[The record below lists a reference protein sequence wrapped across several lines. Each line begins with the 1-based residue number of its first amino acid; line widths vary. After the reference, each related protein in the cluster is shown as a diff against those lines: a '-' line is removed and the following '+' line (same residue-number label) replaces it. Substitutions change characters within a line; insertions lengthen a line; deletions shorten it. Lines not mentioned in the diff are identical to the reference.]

1 MKITYDIS
9 RNNFE
14 VYIKSDKQ
22 ELLKMWGFL
31 KIDSDY
37 YDAIHEWIK
46 ENELLPLLTSS
57 KVLLTFDIPEI
68 INL

>member
-1 MKITYDIS
+1 MNITYDIS
-9 RNNFE
+9 RDNFE

-22 ELLKMWGFL
+22 ELLKMFDFL
-31 KIDSDY
+31 KIDSNY

-46 ENELLPLLTSS
+46 ENELLPLRTSS

-68 INL
+68 LNL